1 MSDIV
6 RRKESIT
13 QDFEKKTL
21 NGFIGIFIHIIV
33 LGFVNLLLM
42 MLMGVGGAISG
53 LAFLITVFTGP
64 LWLVYWN
71 SYIII
76 APNEAATVQFFG
88 KYSGTVNQEGF
99 HFFLNPFY
107 HKQKISLRI
116 RNFESARLKVN
127 DVNANPIDIGA
138 VVVLS
143 LIHISEPTRPY

>member
-13 QDFEKKTL
+13 QDFEKKTV

-42 MLMGVGGAISG
+42 ILMGVGGALGG
-53 LAFLITVFTGP
+53 LAFLVTVFTGP

-88 KYSGTVNQEGF
+88 KYSGTVNQKDF
-99 HFFLNPFY
+99 TFSSIPFTINKKFLY
-107 HKQKISLRI
+107 
-116 RNFESARLKVN
+116 V
-127 DVNANPIDIGA
+127 
-138 VVVLS
+138 
-143 LIHISEPTRPY
+143 